1 MEDDPGDE
9 GVNVCSSKLYQ
20 QVKARGDGGVSGQ
33 ESKELFDVKLQLGIA
48 QNTIEQL
55 RANAVKTAADFEA
68 AIAKKDAHVEATIA
82 KKDAEIEAVIAKK
95 DAQIEALTAGKTK
108 LVEENAKISIELKLM
123 REDEE
128 EKHTKSRELKRKFAE
143 MNEEHGSLKSKYD
156 YLNTAHV
163 RLSVDLNECRKQL
176 EALRGPAATIAQ
188 LRKENQSLE
197 ERVKD
202 LNRYINMND
211 L

>member
-1 MEDDPGDE
+1 MEDDPEDE
-9 GVNVCSSKLYQ
+9 GVNVCNSKLSQ
-20 QVKARGDGGVSGQ
+20 QVKARGDGGVSGH
-33 ESKELFDVKLQLGIA
+33 ESKELFNVKLQLGIA

-55 RANAVKTAADFEA
+55 RA
-68 AIAKKDAHVEATIA
+68 DA
-82 KKDAEIEAVIAKK
+82 AKK
-95 DAQIEALTAGKTK
+95 DAQIDALTAGKTK

-163 RLSVDLNECRKQL
+163 RLSVDLNDCRKQL
-176 EALRGPAATIAQ
+176 ETLRGPAATIAQ